1 MKRSSLKLVA
11 LLGILLL
18 SSVWLFGQAETG
30 VVEGTVTDSSNAVV
44 TGAKVTV
51 VSVNT
56 GTTRTTTTAS
66 AGEYTITN
74 LKPDTYNLT
83 IEHAGF
89 QKYTRQVQVL
99 VGSKNEVS
107 AQLNVTGASTT
118 VEVTASG
125 ETAVVNTESQTLST
139 IVTSK
144 EVTELPTLTRNPY
157 DLIATSGNVNADTN
171 SGRGAGYAI
180 NGARSSDTDILLD
193 GGENVNLFD
202 TTVGQ
207 SVPLDTVQEFSV
219 LTSNYS
225 AEFGRA
231 GGGVVNV
238 ATKSGTNQFHG
249 SLYEFNRVSAL
260 AANTEQ
266 NNQDR
271 WNAFY
276 GPTPSCVVGQ
286 PCDVGKFG
294 FTRNQFGY
302 SIGGPIV
309 KNKLFFFSGT
319 EWTRVR
325 SNGAQTADIIDPAF
339 LSLPQVNPRV
349 AAFYS
354 QYAKAL
360 NPGVSVLSTVNWG
373 QATKGVCPPPLA
385 CSAPFGE
392 AISYNVPA
400 NSGGGDPQNTYS
412 TVDRVDWNISDKT
425 TIYGRYALY
434 SESQLPGSWTS
445 SPYAGYSTGQTFFNQ
460 GVNINITHVF
470 TPSLVSSTKLNYNR
484 LNNLQPLSTNP
495 VGPTL
500 YTTGTGVPA
509 LPGTSGSLIFP
520 GYNAYTPGN
529 AVPFG
534 GPQNLYQI
542 YEDLSWTKGRHQF
555 KFGGAYLQMRD
566 NRIFGAYENPIEPLG
581 TSFAGNAGYSNYTSA
596 LFNLVNGNIY
606 TFQGAVYPQGKFPC
620 NRTPGTPGSDGGPGS
635 GGVPIPTPDC
645 TLQLPVSE
653 PSFGRNNRF
662 NDGSFYAN
670 DSWKLTSRFTLNLG
684 LRWEYYGVQHNSN
697 PALDSNFYLGS
708 GATIF
713 DKIRNGSVMI
723 ANQSPVG
730 GLWAPD
736 KNNFAPRVGFAW
748 DIFGDGSTSLRG
760 GFGMGYERDFG
771 NVTFNVIQNP
781 PNYAVTALTS
791 SATVS
796 FPIFNDVAGPLA
808 GTGTKVLPSVNLRA
822 VQQNIPTAYTEF
834 WSMAID
840 RQVMKNSVVSV
851 EYVGSKGTDLYSIA
865 DMNQQGFGGIYT
877 GVGNRL
883 NYQYNEINYRAAN
896 AFSNYNGVNVKF
908 SGNNIFNSGIMLTA
922 NYTWSHSI
930 DDLSSTFTDGYAAN
944 YMLGYTN
951 GFTPTLDKGNSDFDT
966 RHRFVLSGVW
976 NIPWGSKASN
986 AVERQVLG
994 GWQISTIFVAHTG
1007 NPYTVF
1013 DCTNAIYATCPRYIP
1028 GAAMGVSGQ
1037 RGEQVGS
1044 NLYNYL
1050 ALPQDANSG
1059 LPNGAGNSL
1068 SDPVCTGLYGVGCSF
1083 SLSGAQPGGR
1093 NAQTSP
1099 GYWNF
1104 NFVFAK
1110 NIKLTER
1117 FQLQFRGELYNAFN
1131 HANLYIYPYNLDVS
1145 GGLAAVQ
1152 ADKGG
1157 VNPAGPGSSSDERR
1171 NVQFGL
1177 KLNF

>member
-1 MKRSSLKLVA
+1 MQRTTLKLVA
-11 LLGILLL
+11 LLSVLLL
-18 SSVWLFGQAETG
+18 GSVWLFGQAETG
-30 VVEGTVTDSSNAVV
+30 VISGTVTDSSNAVV

-51 VSVNT
+51 VSVQT
-56 GTTRTTTTAS
+56 GLTRSTTTAS

-83 IEHAGF
+83 IEHTGF
-89 QKYTRQVQVL
+89 QKYSRQVQVL
-99 VGSKNEVS
+99 IGSKNEVS
-107 AQLNVTGASTT
+107 AQLAITGTSTT

-125 ETAVVNTESQTLST
+125 ETATVNTESQTLST
-139 IVTSK
+139 IVTSR

-157 DLIATSGNVNADTN
+157 DLVATSGNVNADSN
-171 SGRGAGYAI
+171 SNRGAGYAI
-180 NGARSSDTDILLD
+180 NGARSADTDILLD

-225 AEFGRA
+225 AEYGRA

-266 NNQDR
+266 NNANRWQAYQD
-271 WNAFY
+271 
-276 GPTPSCVVGQ
+276 GTCVTGQ
-286 PCDVGKFG
+286 ACDVGKFG

-325 SNGAQTADIIDPAF
+325 SNGAQAADIIDPAF
-339 LSLPQVNPRV
+339 LALPQVSPRTG
-349 AAFYS
+349 AFFS
-354 QYAKAL
+354 QFAKSL
-360 NPGVSVLSTVNWG
+360 TPGVSTLSFVNWG
-373 QATKGVCPPPLA
+373 QATNGVCPPPLA

-392 AISYNVPA
+392 AISYNVPSD
-400 NSGGGDPQNTYS
+400 SGGGAPQNTYS
-412 TVDRVDWNISDKT
+412 TVDRVDWNVSDRT

-434 SESQLPGSWTS
+434 SEDQLPGSWTS
-445 SPYAGYSTGQTFFNQ
+445 SPYAGYNTGQTFFNQ
-460 GVNINITHVF
+460 GVNINLTHVF

-500 YTTGTGVPA
+500 YTTGTGVPT

-555 KFGGAYLQMRD
+555 KFGGAYLQTRD
-566 NRIFGAYENPIEPLG
+566 NRVFGAYENPIEPLG
-581 TSFAGNAGYSNYTSA
+581 TSFAGNSSYSNYTSA

-606 TFQGAVYPQGKFPC
+606 TFQGAVYPQGKYPC
-620 NRTPGTPGSDGGPGS
+620 QRTPGQPGDPGQAGTP
-635 GGVPIPTPDC
+635 GVPIPSPDC
-645 TLQLPVSE
+645 TLQLPVGP

-662 NDGSFYAN
+662 NDGNFYAN
-670 DSWKLTSRFTLNLG
+670 DSWKLTPRFTLNLG
-684 LRWEYYGVQHNSN
+684 IRWEYYGVQHDSN

-708 GATIF
+708 GPTIF
-713 DKIRNGSVMI
+713 DQFRNGSVQI

-736 KNNFAPRVGFAW
+736 KNNWAPRVGFAW

-781 PNYAVTALTS
+781 PNYAVTSLTS
-791 SATVS
+791 SAAVS
-796 FPIFNDVAGPLA
+796 FPIFTDTAGPLA
-808 GTGTKVLPSVNLRA
+808 GTGTKVLPAVNLRA
-822 VQQNIPTAYTEF
+822 VNPNIQTAYTEF
-834 WSMAID
+834 WSLAID

-883 NYQYNEINYRAAN
+883 NYQYNEINFRGSN

-908 SGNNIFNSGIMLTA
+908 SGNNIFNLGIMLTA

-966 RHRFVLSGVW
+966 RQRFVLSGVW
-976 NIPWGSKASN
+976 NIPWGGKSNN
-986 AVERQVLG
+986 AVERNVLG

-1037 RGEQVGS
+1037 LGSSVGP

-1050 ALPQDANSG
+1050 ALPQDASSG
-1059 LPNGAGNSL
+1059 LPVGTGNSL

-1083 SLSGAQPGGR
+1083 SLSGSGPGER
-1093 NAQTSP
+1093 NAYTSP

-1110 NIKLTER
+1110 NFKLTER
-1117 FQLQFRGELYNAFN
+1117 FQMQFRGELYNAFN
-1131 HANLYIYPYNLDVS
+1131 HSNLYVQPFNLDTS
-1145 GGLAAVQ
+1145 GGLPAVQ
-1152 ADKGG
+1152 VDKGG
-1157 VNPAGPGSSSDERR
+1157 TNPYGPGTQYDERR

-1177 KLNF
+1177 KLTF